1 MMKYALDRANAGK
14 VATDWT
20 YQLTTPAPSSG
31 KYYSVDVLHQ
41 QTTYKSIVGFSNAY
55 EVTGEQVTGPR
66 ALLVYLIRT
75 MGSWAF
81 YPSCTAQITVL
92 AMILDVLGQFL

>member
-20 YQLTTPAPSSG
+20 YQLTTSAPMTG
-31 KYYSVDVLHQ
+31 KYYSVDVMHQ
-41 QTTYKSIVGFSNAY
+41 QTDYKSIVGFSNAY
-55 EVTGEQVTGPR
+55 EQTGEQVTGPR

-75 MGSWAF
+75 MTSNNF
-81 YPSCTAQITVL
+81 HPSCTAQITVL
-92 AMILDVLGQFL
+92 AMILDVVGQFL